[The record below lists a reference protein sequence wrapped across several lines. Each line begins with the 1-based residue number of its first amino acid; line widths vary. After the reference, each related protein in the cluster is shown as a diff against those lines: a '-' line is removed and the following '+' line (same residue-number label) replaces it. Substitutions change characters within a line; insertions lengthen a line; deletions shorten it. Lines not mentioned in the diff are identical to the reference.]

1 MNTVELYVDGKCF
14 RCQLANEQLENL
26 EAGDTTAEAQ
36 SNDTTLWSEGEM
48 RKMLEKFTNCM
59 PEVGPMKKFKDKKTM
74 WTAIAAELRH
84 KTGIERTPLQCENS
98 LKTVKKRYSNARKH
112 NRQSGVS
119 PVEVPSAEEMSKL
132 AAVDYSVFPEVMR
145 GVGRVEQNPPHMSQ
159 VSASAGQANVQASAV
174 DHWSGAVQESDV
186 AATPSASKRPR
197 TSQSLANVL
206 SMIHKEREEA
216 REQRHQEKMA
226 LIRQLFS
233 EKN

>member
-14 RCQLANEQLENL
+14 RCELTNEQLENL
-26 EAGDTTAEAQ
+26 QAGDTTAEAQ
-36 SNDTTLWSEGEM
+36 SKDTTLWSEGET
-48 RKMLEKFTNCM
+48 RKLLEKFTNCM

-84 KTGIERTPLQCENS
+84 ETGIERTPLQCENR

-119 PVEVPSAEEMSKL
+119 PVEVPYAEEMSKL
-132 AAVDYSVFPEVMR
+132 ATVDDSVFPEVMR
-145 GVGRVEQNPPHMSQ
+145 SVGRVERNPPHMSQ

-174 DHWSGAVQESDV
+174 DHGSGAAQESDV
-186 AATPSASKRPR
+186 AASPSASKRPR

-206 SMIHKEREEA
+206 WMIHKDREEA
-216 REQRHQEKMA
+216 RERRHQEKMA
-226 LIRQLFS
+226 LIGQLFS